1 MECPQFDQPYFST
14 ECSMK
19 ASHSAIS
26 SQFLHILQFY
36 VCHVGC
42 VAVEIKIELV
52 KHDVSEYGE
61 MIHNCRDVCRPLCD
75 YWICHQ
81 QLAFD
86 C

>member
-1 MECPQFDQPYFST
+1 
-14 ECSMK
+14 MK

-26 SQFLHILQFY
+26 SKFFAHIAILS
-36 VCHVGC
+36 VHLHVGC
-42 VAVEIKIELV
+42 VGVEIKIELV